1 MFTVVGYS
9 LLFLI
14 SVKISVV
21 DIKTHFIHNLD
32 LSLLFLILNLFFEIS
47 IENGLLNFL
56 IYLIIYFISR
66 KQLGFG
72 DVKLA
77 LILGCS
83 YQSVFTLMCAINI
96 SWVMGGVWA
105 LLSKQRR
112 IAFAPWMLS
121 GACFAKIL
129 VA

>member
-32 LSLLFLILNLFFEIS
+32 LIILFLILNLFFEIS

>member
-32 LSLLFLILNLFFEIS
+32 LILLFLILNLFFEIS

-96 SWVMGGVWA
+96 SWAMGGVWA

>member
-21 DIKTHFIHNLD
+21 DIKTHFIHNLN
-32 LSLLFLILNLFFEIS
+32 LIILFLILNLFFEIS